1 MTLQELLKE
10 ERFQYLNILNEGA
23 DLSRVVMTVESTE
36 APDVAGYI
44 SPNTLLIMTGLAF
57 QKDQTLLCDTLEE
70 LNERSCAG
78 LAIKFGRFIDELD
91 DCVLETANRL
101 SFPLLQI
108 PFTTTL
114 GEVYHEVL
122 SYIWNNQND
131 YLLNAL
137 NAQRK
142 ISNMILQGNS
152 MQSIMNNLVA
162 ILKKPVMIVD
172 LFGEIQGYG
181 YTYMKKERE
190 KTAEIIKQLLK
201 NGEIESSSSYQ
212 IYETEEQKYCI
223 YPIKGVG
230 RNTNYMII
238 LDFEPEKHEELLLVI
253 EQILM
258 AMSMYFYRNL
268 YLEYNKMRSQE
279 EFLMTL
285 TEHLNDKIWTERQV
299 LALGESYGIKQAD
312 SYEIV
317 MISMEMPQNRKF
329 NPNNFSRKEEI
340 YILVYIW
347 IKRII
352 EEGMDEKI
360 LIFPQ
365 ESKWR
370 YILLIQGK
378 QENLIEEY
386 IHIHDSVEEK
396 FRLPITIAQGNN
408 VSLLHIKNSYQE
420 AERCIENGCR
430 SKKLPYLLTSKP
442 RNMLEL
448 FKFVPEKN
456 MMETCTLTLKELTF
470 PKDQMQEELRKTL
483 QTYLACGSSITKT
496 AESLFL
502 HRNTIKYRIK
512 KCEEILGIE
521 LSNVSD
527 CFQIQLALVLTEGQ

>member
-430 SKKLPYLLTSKP
+430 SEKLPYLLTSKP

>member
-181 YTYMKKERE
+181 YSYTKKERE
-190 KTAEIIKQLLK
+190 KTVEIIKQLLK
-201 NGEIESSSSYQ
+201 AGEIESSSSYQ
-212 IYETEEQKYCI
+212 IYETKEQKYCI

-253 EQILM
+253 EQVLM